1 MAQQQTAKRELML
14 SIAGLPDK
22 SVDWK
27 GRAVTVIGEWQEDRC
42 SALLDM
48 PEEVKLAAIAASLD
62 GKAGNRT
69 ACALLHVVTAFVL
82 LLHVQPF
89 GYMQQPCS
97 QLHIVGM
104 FEVLSREP

>member
-1 MAQQQTAKRELML
+1 MF
-14 SIAGLPDK
+14 PDK

-27 GRAVTVIGEWQEDRC
+27 ARAVAVIGEWQEDRC
-42 SALLDM
+42 SALLNLQ

-69 ACALLHVVTAFVL
+69 ACAIACGHCRCAALAFFN
-82 LLHVQPF
+82 PF

-97 QLHIVGM
+97 QLHMVGM
-104 FEVLSREP
+104 LEVLLREP